1 MRRDPITKV
10 KKINYIN
17 TNEPM
22 QIDLIRQVIAETGSR
37 LQRVLLLYDSQR
49 LELAKK
55 LIFLLK
61 RPISVINLIY
71 LFSDGTCLLLVR
83 LPYSML
89 PSSIICIQYVFNTI
103 REELYQCIQGVSS
116 VNLHLSCVLL
126 IVKNKHAYLPHN
138 KTIFVS
144 SISVKRT
151 FQSYVHRLT
160 FV

>member
-89 PSSIICIQYVFNTI
+89 PSSIICIQYV
-103 REELYQCIQGVSS
+103 
-116 VNLHLSCVLL
+116 
-126 IVKNKHAYLPHN
+126 
-138 KTIFVS
+138 
-144 SISVKRT
+144 SVKKSEVNTFYSGRT
-151 FQSYVHRLT
+151 LSMHLGCKFCKST
-160 FV
+160 FVMRFTDCKEQACIFATQQNYFCFFNIC